1 MNLITN
7 NNLIIRKK
15 DSTLII
21 IFGVLVC
28 VLMAFLK
35 ENIFPEK
42 YFYDSHGLQKLI
54 ERPNRYY
61 SAESF
66 TNTATFYRILHI
78 DRIIVAPILALL
90 TYFFVIFK
98 LFKNYS
104 VNYISF
110 FSYALIVIYSAIAMV
125 YLATFSKDLVL
136 FIIVV
141 VPFVFLEKKSLIIWT
156 LFVIFYA
163 YVFRTYWFISIALFW
178 FIKLFIIQSPK
189 RFLLLVPV
197 IYLIMNVVYHY
208 VFGTSIALIREGANT
223 DRDIESGQTII
234 KTYIEGSN
242 VFLESLNS
250 IVTLI
255 FLILPIPLF
264 LLLKPFYVILT
275 ILITVFFFNFIKLYV
290 KQYKNKDYT
299 NIFSF
304 VISFML
310 VQSLFEPDYGSF
322 VRHLSPLYPLIFVC
336 VAKNTKFVETE
347 D

>member
-1 MNLITN
+1 MNLITK
-7 NNLIIRKK
+7 NLIIKEK
-15 DSTLII
+15 DSRLIF
-21 IFGVLVC
+21 IFGILVC

-35 ENIFPEK
+35 EYIFPEK
-42 YFYDSHGLQKLI
+42 YFYDSHGLEKLI
-54 ERPNRYY
+54 EHPNRYY

-78 DRIIVAPILALL
+78 DNYIVAPILALV
-90 TYFFVIFK
+90 TYFLVIMR

-104 VNYISF
+104 ISYISF

-125 YLATFSKDLVL
+125 YLATYSKDLVL

-156 LFVIFYA
+156 FFVLFYA
-163 YVFRTYWFISIALFW
+163 YIFRTYWFISIALFW

-189 RFLLLVPV
+189 RFLLLIPI
-197 IYLIMNVVYHY
+197 IYLTMNVIYHY
-208 VFGTSIALIREGANT
+208 VFGTSISLIREGANT

-234 KTYIEGSN
+234 KTFIKGNN
-242 VFLESLNS
+242 VFAESLNS

-255 FLILPIPLF
+255 FLIVPIPLF
-264 LLLKPFYVILT
+264 LLLKPFYIILT
-275 ILITVFFFNFIKLYV
+275 ILIIVFFYNFIKFYLRE
-290 KQYKNKDYT
+290 YKIKDYT

-336 VAKNTKFVETE
+336 IAKNTKFVETE
-347 D
+347 E